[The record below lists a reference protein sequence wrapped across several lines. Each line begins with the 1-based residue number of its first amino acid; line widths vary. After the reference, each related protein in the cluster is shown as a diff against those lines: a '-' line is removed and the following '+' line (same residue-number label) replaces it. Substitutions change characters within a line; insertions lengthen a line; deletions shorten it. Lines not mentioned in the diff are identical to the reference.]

1 MNTGSKMSLNV
12 MIKVSLLSVIALILM
27 FLEIGVPVFPG
38 FLKIDLSDLPAMI
51 AGFAFGPLAGILVE
65 LLKNML
71 HLLRTTSGGVGE
83 LANFLVGSAF
93 VAPAA
98 FIYLKNKTKKG
109 AILGLIVGTIGMVVM
124 GVLANK
130 FIILPFYAKIMP
142 LQAIIDMSAMANPSI
157 TDMNSLILLAI
168 APFNFL
174 KGVIVSVVT
183 VLIYKYVHRLLVGT
197 K

>member
-1 MNTGSKMSLNV
+1 MNTGNKMRLNV
-12 MIKVSLLSVIALILM
+12 MIKVSLMSVIALVLM
-27 FLEIGVPVFPG
+27 LLEIGVPIFPG

-51 AGFAFGPLAGILVE
+51 AGFAFGPIAGILVE
-65 LLKNML
+65 LLKNVL

-98 FIYLKNKTKKG
+98 IIYFKNKTKKG
-109 AILGLIVGTIGMVVM
+109 AIIGLVVGTLGMVIM

-130 FIILPFYAKIMP
+130 FIILPFYAKVMP
-142 LQAIIDMSAMANPSI
+142 LQAIIDMSALANPSI
-157 TDMNSLILLAI
+157 VDINSLILLAI
-168 APFNFL
+168 VPFNLL
-174 KGVIVSVVT
+174 KGILVSVVT
-183 VLIYKYVHRLLVGT
+183 VLIYKYVHRLLIGT

>member
-1 MNTGSKMSLNV
+1 MNKGSKMSLNV

-27 FLEIGVPVFPG
+27 VLQIGIPVFPG

-51 AGFAFGPLAGILVE
+51 AGFAFGPLAGVLVE
-65 LLKNML
+65 LLKNIL
-71 HLLRTTSGGVGE
+71 HLMRTTSGGVGE

-98 FIYLKNKTKKG
+98 IVYLKNKTKKG
-109 AILGLIVGTIGMVVM
+109 AIIGLVVGTLGMVIM

-157 TDMNSLILLAI
+157 VDINSLILFGI
-168 APFNFL
+168 APFNLL
-174 KGVIVSVVT
+174 KGMLVSVVT
-183 VLIYKYVHRLLVGT
+183 ILIYKYVHRLLVGT